1 MKGTHFLKIYYYQAL
16 LSINFKNV
24 RIDFESAEENMK
36 KYGSVLM
43 KQLPEKTTAFL
54 KLLCTEYRPQGEPLV
69 DEKGVAVPAKA
80 AKPGNSKLKYLPSF
94 HVRPQ
99 KGYVF

>member
-1 MKGTHFLKIYYYQAL
+1 MVKLQYL
-16 LSINFKNV
+16 

-54 KLLCTEYRPQGEPLV
+54 KLLCTEYRPQGQPLV
-69 DEKGVAVPAKA
+69 DEGGDAVPAKA
-80 AKPGNSKLKYLPSF
+80 AKPGMYNINSPILIQIL
-94 HVRPQ
+94 
-99 KGYVF
+99 